1 MTHAV
6 PTMLLGIPGDT
17 MAIPLLPEA
26 QMMRSLGIP
35 HIALRK
41 AISGAVISAFVA
53 VPVAVLFATILA
65 PFADTV
71 QSIAPWL
78 FLVAA
83 IGIAYASPGRWA
95 GGVVALVP
103 FVILILGARALT
115 SNYDVSLNI
124 SYFLAIAVGPLI
136 ADLAL
141 TLGPSSRKDMERSE
155 PKTVAL
161 APPDIKGWKGY
172 FPPNPL
178 KVLDRKQIGYT
189 AAASTV
195 SSATF
200 VFSGRH
206 DCSDG

>member
-95 GGVVALVP
+95 GVVALVP

-124 SYFLAIAVGPLI
+124 SYFLAIAVGA
-136 ADLAL
+136 ADRGPR
-141 TLGPSSRKDMERSE
+141 TDLGP
-155 PKTVAL
+155 V
-161 APPDIKGWKGY
+161 
-172 FPPNPL
+172 
-178 KVLDRKQIGYT
+178 
-189 AAASTV
+189 
-195 SSATF
+195 
-200 VFSGRH
+200 
-206 DCSDG
+206 